1 MKHNLLLPP
10 DSVSPTAVLPA
21 GKRTASNSLSR
32 SWEKGERNVCALHT
46 AGKASLHNLCSQGG
60 LWPSLGAN
68 FKLSQDDL
76 WLARL
81 SAAVPGR
88 AAVTLVPSVEEGVI
102 LRFSYVL
109 PPGY

>member
-1 MKHNLLLPP
+1 MCDHGHIIIVIL
-10 DSVSPTAVLPA
+10 
-21 GKRTASNSLSR
+21 
-32 SWEKGERNVCALHT
+32 
-46 AGKASLHNLCSQGG
+46 QGG
-60 LWPSLGAN
+60 LWQSLGAN

-102 LRFSYVL
+102 LR
-109 PPGY
+109 